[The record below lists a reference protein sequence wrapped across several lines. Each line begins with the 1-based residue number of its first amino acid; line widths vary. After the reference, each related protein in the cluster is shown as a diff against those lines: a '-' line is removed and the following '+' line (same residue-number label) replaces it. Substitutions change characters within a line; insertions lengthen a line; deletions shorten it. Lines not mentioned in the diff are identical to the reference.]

1 MQFRQLTLKTAFLAV
16 ACLLAIPL
24 WSLAQDKPAP
34 TNKPAEKA
42 EAVEAAEPTIPLNTK
57 QRALEARYKQFED
70 TLRHMAKYMQKT
82 DPAKADLLLRA
93 IKSAQEEQLG
103 GRMQTIVQLLEG
115 GELGDAVERQ
125 GELVG
130 SLKAL
135 LKLLQ
140 SEDRMSDLEREKARI
155 KDLLK
160 DLGKLINK
168 QKTNRAQNERGE
180 DAKRVAD
187 AQAKIAEATKRFENK
202 IDAQDAQKNGEGKPG
217 EGKPGEGKPGEGKP
231 GEGKP
236 GEGKP
241 GEGKPG
247 EGKPGEGKPGEGKPG
262 EGKPGEGKPG
272 EGKPGENKPADDSK
286 KTAGRNEIEEARRA
300 MERAIQ
306 ELKKLR
312 GEEASKE
319 QSEAIAKLEEAKEKL
334 EEILRQLR
342 EEERELL
349 LAALEARFQKM
360 LAMQLLVY
368 NGTLSLAKTPQAEWG
383 ARHEDRSH
391 TLALQ
396 EADIALEATKAL
408 ELLKAEGSSVAF
420 PEAVEQLREDI
431 LIVSRRLDDNKAREI
446 TQSIEKDIIEALS
459 EMIEALQKEMEKAK
473 EKDPMEGKPKE
484 GKPQDP
490 ALVDKLAELKML
502 RSLQLRINRRTKRLG
517 RLIEGEQATKEEVV
531 DQLQGLA
538 KRQARIQDAA
548 YDLASG
554 KNN

>member
-1 MQFRQLTLKTAFLAV
+1 MPFRQLTLKTAFLAG

-24 WSLAQDKPAP
+24 WSLAQDKAAPEKAAPAV
-34 TNKPAEKA
+34 KPAEKA
-42 EAVEAAEPTIPLNTK
+42 ESVTEAKPTIPLNTK

-70 TLRHMAKYMQKT
+70 TLRHMAKYLQKT
-82 DPAKADLLLRA
+82 DRQKADLLLRA
-93 IKSAQEEQLG
+93 IRKAQEEQLS
-103 GRMQTIVQLLEG
+103 GRMQTIVRLLEG

-125 GELVG
+125 GDLVD

-135 LKLLQ
+135 LRLLQ

-155 KDLLK
+155 KDLIK
-160 DLGKLINK
+160 DLSKLINK

-180 DAKRVAD
+180 DANRVAD
-187 AQAKIAEATKRFENK
+187 AQKKIAEATKRLEEK
-202 IDAQDAQKNGEGKPG
+202 IDRQDAARNAARNGEGKPG

-247 EGKPGEGKPGEGKPG
+247 EGKPSEGKPGEGKPG
-262 EGKPGEGKPG
+262 EGKPGEKKPD
-272 EGKPGENKPADDSK
+272 DDSK
-286 KTAGRNEIEEARRA
+286 KTAGRSDIEEARRA

-312 GEEASKE
+312 GEDASKN
-319 QSEAIAKLEEAKEKL
+319 QSEAIVKLEEAKEKL

-342 EEERELL
+342 LEERELL
-349 LAALEARFQKM
+349 LAALEARFQRM
-360 LAMQLLVY
+360 LAMQQLVY
-368 NGTLSLAKTPQAEWG
+368 SRTQTLAKTPQAQWG

-391 TLALQ
+391 TLSLQ

-431 LIVSRRLDDNKAREI
+431 LIVARRLDDNKAREI
-446 TQSIEKDIIEALS
+446 TQAIENDIIEALK

-473 EKDPMEGKPKE
+473 EEEPKEGEPKE

-517 RLIEGEQATKEEVV
+517 RLIDGDQATKEEVV

-538 KRQARIQDAA
+538 KRQSRIQDAA
-548 YDLASG
+548 HDLVTG

>member
-1 MQFRQLTLKTAFLAV
+1 MPFRQLTLKTAFLAV

-24 WSLAQDKPAP
+24 WSLAQDKAAPDKADPAV
-34 TNKPAEKA
+34 KPAEKSESVA
-42 EAVEAAEPTIPLNTK
+42 EANPTIPLNTK

-82 DPAKADLLLRA
+82 DPQKADLLLRA

-135 LKLLQ
+135 LRLLQ

-155 KDLLK
+155 KDLIK
-160 DLGKLINK
+160 DLNKLINK

-180 DAKRVAD
+180 DANRVAD
-187 AQAKIAEATKRFENK
+187 AQKKIAEATKRLEEK
-202 IDAQDAQKNGEGKPG
+202 IDRQDAARNGEGKPG

-272 EGKPGENKPADDSK
+272 EKKPADDSK
-286 KTAGRNEIEEARRA
+286 KTAGRNDIEEARRA

-312 GEEASKE
+312 SEDASKE

-368 NGTLSLAKTPQAEWG
+368 NGTLSLAKTPQAQWG

-391 TLALQ
+391 TLSLQ

-431 LIVSRRLDDNKAREI
+431 LIVARRLDDNKAREI
-446 TQSIEKDIIEALS
+446 TQAIEKDIIEALG

-473 EKDPMEGKPKE
+473 EKEPKEGEPKE

-517 RLIEGEQATKEEVV
+517 RLIDGDQATKEEVV

-538 KRQARIQDAA
+538 KRQSRIQDAA
-548 YDLASG
+548 HDLVTG

>member
-1 MQFRQLTLKTAFLAV
+1 
-16 ACLLAIPL
+16 
-24 WSLAQDKPAP
+24 
-34 TNKPAEKA
+34 
-42 EAVEAAEPTIPLNTK
+42 
-57 QRALEARYKQFED
+57 
-70 TLRHMAKYMQKT
+70 
-82 DPAKADLLLRA
+82 
-93 IKSAQEEQLG
+93 
-103 GRMQTIVQLLEG
+103 
-115 GELGDAVERQ
+115 
-125 GELVG
+125 
-130 SLKAL
+130 
-135 LKLLQ
+135 
-140 SEDRMSDLEREKARI
+140 
-155 KDLLK
+155 
-160 DLGKLINK
+160 
-168 QKTNRAQNERGE
+168 
-180 DAKRVAD
+180 
-187 AQAKIAEATKRFENK
+187 
-202 IDAQDAQKNGEGKPG
+202 
-217 EGKPGEGKPGEGKP
+217 
-231 GEGKP
+231 
-236 GEGKP
+236 
-241 GEGKPG
+241 
-247 EGKPGEGKPGEGKPG
+247 
-262 EGKPGEGKPG
+262 
-272 EGKPGENKPADDSK
+272 
-286 KTAGRNEIEEARRA
+286 

-312 GEEASKE
+312 SEDASKE

-368 NGTLSLAKTPQAEWG
+368 NGTLSLAKTPQAQWG

-391 TLALQ
+391 TLSLQ

-431 LIVSRRLDDNKAREI
+431 LIVARRLDDNKAREI
-446 TQSIEKDIIEALS
+446 TQAIEKDIIEALG

-473 EKDPMEGKPKE
+473 EKEPKEGEPKE

-517 RLIEGEQATKEEVV
+517 RLIDGDQATKEEVV

-538 KRQARIQDAA
+538 KRQSRIQDAA
-548 YDLASG
+548 HDLVTG